1 MGIRE
6 PLPFFISRCREET
19 RVEGARI
26 EKEWLHESKERKRG
40 RNASMEKPD
49 VSQLRYWI
57 RMRSEN
63 KEAERGGGWTAEKT
77 VARSSKHSMIAK
89 QDWYLKTINS

>member
-57 RMRSEN
+57 CDLRTKKLRE
-63 KEAERGGGWTAEKT
+63 
-77 VARSSKHSMIAK
+77 VA
-89 QDWYLKTINS
+89 D